1 MKMAND
7 IQLIIENIFKSDTEE
22 ERKKQ
27 YNQKWLELIKSSEK
41 NKMK

>member
-1 MKMAND
+1 MAND